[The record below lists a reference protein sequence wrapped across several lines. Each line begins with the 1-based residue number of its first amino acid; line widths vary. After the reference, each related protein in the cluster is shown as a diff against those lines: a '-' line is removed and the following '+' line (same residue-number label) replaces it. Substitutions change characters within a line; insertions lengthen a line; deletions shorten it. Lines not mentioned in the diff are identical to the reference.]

1 MKRKQALQGCNH
13 AEGYPGGLRVPKE
26 LKKENSRKNLDRRNA
41 TESKRPLQKEL
52 RTVEAGIQNI
62 VKAITSF
69 GPDFSSTFAAELRQ
83 LQLRKNALAVQLD
96 VSAEPLTLVVPNDLR
111 KYVSAKMED
120 LRTLLLGDRPAAKQ
134 AIQQYIGKLTLTPVQ
149 GLDGRQTYS
158 VNGAISPFSGPD
170 TVMPLVAPQ
179 GFEPRDGY
187 RCRNCIGCPPGIRT
201 PIERVRVASPTI
213 EREGNT
219 GFTAAAGSAGATI
232 SRLCECTGDASTGQP
247 PSTPIN
253 DPSVPL
259 ALL

>member
-149 GLDGRQTYS
+149 GPDGRQTYS
-158 VNGAISPFSGPD
+158 VNGAISRF
-170 TVMPLVAPQ
+170 
-179 GFEPRDGY
+179 
-187 RCRNCIGCPPGIRT
+187 
-201 PIERVRVASPTI
+201 
-213 EREGNT
+213 
-219 GFTAAAGSAGATI
+219 
-232 SRLCECTGDASTGQP
+232 
-247 PSTPIN
+247 
-253 DPSVPL
+253 L
-259 ALL
+259 AQTL